1 MTITTERAEECALG
15 LDAIKENAAFIG
27 YQYIADNCAIV
38 LRSLAAERDDLAKR
52 LKDAERERN
61 HQHGRADRN
70 AAQYAAEQAKREQLQ
85 AENEKLRAALRAFIY
100 TGNVVQG
107 YRVGQNPPPP
117 TASEEE
123 AWAHY
128 GGSEFHY
135 QQWLE
140 WRAVQMGREL
150 LGEEE

>member
-1 MTITTERAEECALG
+1 MV
-15 LDAIKENAAFIG
+15 D
-27 YQYIADNCAIV
+27 IV
-38 LRSLAAERDDLAKR
+38 EQL
-52 LKDAERERN
+52 
-61 HQHGRADRN
+61 RADG
-70 AAQYAAEQAKREQLQ
+70 AMKGYYAAPAIQRE
-85 AENEKLRAALRAFIY
+85 AADEIEKLREVLRAFIY
-100 TGNVVQG
+100 TGNIVQG

-140 WRAVQMGREL
+140 WRAVQIGREL
-150 LGEEE
+150 LGEKE

>member
-1 MTITTERAEECALG
+1 MSDIVERLRGWPGPGDYAGVSIRKTLR
-15 LDAIKENAAFIG
+15 DA
-27 YQYIADNCAIV
+27 ADEI
-38 LRSLAAERDDLAKR
+38 
-52 LKDAERERN
+52 
-61 HQHGRADRN
+61 
-70 AAQYAAEQAKREQLQ
+70 
-85 AENEKLRAALRAFIY
+85 EKLREVLRAFIY

-123 AWAHY
+123 AWEHY

-150 LGEEE
+150 LGEKG